1 MQSPSRSRAPL
12 SIKYFNSLPA
22 VRSPVH
28 TCSCVRDRLI
38 GLGAQI
44 SRWSLDFL
52 TAADQIV
59 SSEFFN
65 GQKMTERAVWSF
77 LHWEWFDP
85 CSSRHALSSSSP
97 LLVEGKPR
105 LERLGFR
112 HGRGAALQISEERLE
127 LFVVFIFFIACSVL
141 SSTTAE
147 FRAGFTPDLLS
158 SLPGLTPTLR
168 TFIFFLPSINTEA
181 DCLIYPVVY
190 CLLVGWLIGVSINTL
205 EKR

>member
-52 TAADQIV
+52 TAAHQIV
-59 SSEFFN
+59 SSDFFN

-97 LLVEGKPR
+97 LLVEEKPR

-112 HGRGAALQISEERLE
+112 HGRGAASRYLRNSSSYL
-127 LFVVFIFFIACSVL
+127 LFSYF
-141 SSTTAE
+141 
-147 FRAGFTPDLLS
+147 
-158 SLPGLTPTLR
+158 SLPARFSHPPLRNSEQDLPRICSPPSQGLHPPSGLLY
-168 TFIFFLPSINTEA
+168 FFLPST
-181 DCLIYPVVY
+181 
-190 CLLVGWLIGVSINTL
+190 
-205 EKR
+205 

>member
-1 MQSPSRSRAPL
+1 MVGAQLGRSLCLCTTCKVRAQRAPL

-38 GLGAQI
+38 GLAAQI

-52 TAADQIV
+52 TAAHQIV

-77 LHWEWFDP
+77 LHREWFDP

-112 HGRGAALQISEERLE
+112 HGRGAALQISEEKLE

-168 TFIFFLPSINTEA
+168 TFIFFLPST
-181 DCLIYPVVY
+181 
-190 CLLVGWLIGVSINTL
+190 
-205 EKR
+205 